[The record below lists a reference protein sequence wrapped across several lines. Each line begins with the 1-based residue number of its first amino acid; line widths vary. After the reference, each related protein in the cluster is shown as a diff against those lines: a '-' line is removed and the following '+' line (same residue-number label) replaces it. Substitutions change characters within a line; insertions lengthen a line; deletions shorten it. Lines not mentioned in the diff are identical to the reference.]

1 MISFQP
7 FDLQIPWR
15 ILQTTAISL
24 ISGIVATLPAR
35 SAEEIYFDYGPLGRS
50 LSVSSLETFAQDGT
64 VDEHLAPY
72 LNRLPAERQ
81 QDFQR
86 FLSTPLPALGPDIPE
101 EMGDPFALS
110 QWLYT
115 TSGEALLSLF
125 GQLVETEARQNG
137 GQAIR
142 AAILLAAADPDG
154 LSLLNIIRHYPTRR
168 LRLDLRQIQAVAQ
181 SVNTSLETTGE
192 LISAVAQES
201 RATAAAEP
209 ALDYSALPAL
219 GENGQFAVEQRSLL
233 LNDSQRNRTYPVDL
247 YLPAD
252 IGAIQGPLPV
262 MILSHGLG
270 TIRNH
275 PEAVNL
281 ARGLAS
287 NGFFVAMPEHIGSN
301 QTYLEGLAQGLYQEF
316 FDPMEFIDRPLDI
329 HFLLDTLEQLN
340 ATELQGRLQLDNVG
354 IMGHSFGG
362 YTALAAAGGTIDMN
376 YLEQQCDLDADIGS
390 NSINIALLL
399 TCGALELAAV
409 PSAIQQLTDG
419 SLTDDRI
426 GFVFALA
433 PVSGLFGETG
443 LNTIQIPVVLMGGET
458 DIATPVALEQLVA
471 FEGLTTPERYLYLA
485 ENISHSTALTRLV
498 LDITNSSNNIVELFE
513 ENEAVF
519 SSLLM
524 SLVIAHGKFY
534 LRNDESYRPYLT
546 SAYVEAV
553 SVEPIELH
561 LIRASPEGF

>member
-1 MISFQP
+1 MMSFQP
-7 FDLQIPWR
+7 FALQITR
-15 ILQTTAISL
+15 QILQTIAISL
-24 ISGIVATLPAR
+24 ASGIVATLPAR
-35 SAEEIYFDYGPLGRS
+35 SAEEIYFDYGLFGRS
-50 LSVSSLETFAQDGT
+50 LPVSSLEAFAQNGT
-64 VDEHLAPY
+64 VDENLAPY

-86 FLSTPLPALGPDIPE
+86 LLSTPLPALGPDIPE
-101 EMGDPFALS
+101 EIGDPFALS

-115 TSGEALLSLF
+115 TTGEALLSLS

-154 LSLLNIIRHYPTRR
+154 LSLLNIIRHYPTHR
-168 LRLDLRQIQAVAQ
+168 LQFDLRQIQTVAQ

-201 RATAAAEP
+201 RANAAAEP

-275 PEAVNL
+275 PEDVNL

-287 NGFFVAMPEHIGSN
+287 NGFFVAIPQHIGSN
-301 QTYLEGLAQGLYQEF
+301 QTYREGLAQGLYQEF

-354 IMGHSFGG
+354 IVGHSFGG
-362 YTALAAAGGTIDMN
+362 YTALAAAGGTIDMS

-390 NSINIALLL
+390 NALNIALLL
-399 TCGALELAAV
+399 TCGVLDLAAV

-426 GFVFALA
+426 GFVLVLA

-443 LNTIQIPVVLMGGET
+443 LNTIQIPVVLMGGEI

-471 FEGLTTPERYLYLA
+471 FKGLTTPERYLYLA
-485 ENISHSTALTRLV
+485 KNISHSTALTRLV
-498 LDITNSSNNIVELFE
+498 LDITNSSNNTVELFE
-513 ENEAVF
+513 ENEAAF
-519 SSLLM
+519 SSLVV
-524 SLVIAHGKFY
+524 SLIIAHGQIH
-534 LRNDESYRPYLT
+534 LRNDEAYQPYLT
-546 SAYVEAV
+546 SAYVETI
-553 SVEPIELH
+553 STELFKVH
-561 LIRASPEGF
+561 LLRALPEGF